1 MDTNVYS
8 QAKIEYT
15 NQLIDVLKDRLYDRI
30 YEIYTDSKRN
40 TKLFRKELEN
50 IIKWNQ
56 EIIEIERSKIM
67 ERSKCEYI
75 DDLITAV
82 FISHTRILTSIGK
95 KTSKKVNLVIPK
107 TINFI
112 HKCYINIA
120 REIWKNPNL
129 FDNRTTSSEYQ
140 KNIRIIENLIKS
152 SIEYTIRSS
161 LPVRDILRNHLSSDS
176 NEDEEPPE
184 ENKEP
189 PGENQESP
197 KKNQVYDELND
208 YKKEEQVID
217 NTEPVYDNDNIIMSD
232 DEEEKINSV
241 IEADDNDDNDDNTD
255 YKELI
260 QEINNIKPTDSK
272 EPEFVDK
279 IDNEV
284 VVVDKY
290 NSNIDLF
297 ESIDNKSDNN
307 DDDDDDKQEDDKK
320 VDEENVDEE
329 TKIISDLEHKTST
342 NIKGITMIKD
352 DDKTEVEI
360 DDTETIDGILGDI
373 DKINNDEEY
382 TLFE

>member
-15 NQLIDVLKDRLYDRI
+15 NQLIDVLKDRLYDRF

-56 EIIEIERSKIM
+56 EMIEIERSKIM

-140 KNIRIIENLIKS
+140 KNIRIIDNLIKS

-161 LPVRDILRNHLSSDS
+161 LPVRDILRNHLSNDS
-176 NEDEEPPE
+176 NDEEAPKETQESLE
-184 ENKEP
+184 EN
-189 PGENQESP
+189 
-197 KKNQVYDELND
+197 QVTDEQND
-208 YKKEEQVID
+208 YNNIREEQVI

-241 IEADDNDDNDDNTD
+241 IEADNNKEDDNTD

-260 QEINNIKPTDSK
+260 QEINNIKPSESK
-272 EPEFVDK
+272 DPEYVDK

-290 NSNIDLF
+290 KSNIDLF

-307 DDDDDDKQEDDKK
+307 DDDKQEDDKK
-320 VDEENVDEE
+320 VDNNDVDNDVDEE

-342 NIKGITMIKD
+342 DIKDITMIKD
-352 DDKTEVEI
+352 DDNKPDVEI

-373 DKINNDEEY
+373 DKINNNEDY

>member
-40 TKLFRKELEN
+40 TKIFRKELEN

-56 EIIEIERSKIM
+56 EMIEIERSKIM

-161 LPVRDILRNHLSSDS
+161 LPVRDILRNHLSNDS
-176 NEDEEPPE
+176 NDEEAL
-184 ENKEP
+184 ENKETQESLE
-189 PGENQESP
+189 ENQKSPES
-197 KKNQVYDELND
+197 ND
-208 YKKEEQVID
+208 YNNIRDEQVID

-232 DEEEKINSV
+232 DEEDKINSV
-241 IEADDNDDNDDNTD
+241 IEADNNKEDDNTD

-260 QEINNIKPTDSK
+260 QEINNIKPTESK

-297 ESIDNKSDNN
+297 ESIDSKSDNN
-307 DDDDDDKQEDDKK
+307 DDDDDNKVDDKQEND
-320 VDEENVDEE
+320 VDEE

-342 NIKGITMIKD
+342 DIKDITMIKD
-352 DDKTEVEI
+352 DDNKPDVEI

-373 DKINNDEEY
+373 DKINNDEDY